1 MTDLEHPAPLE
12 ALHAAHTIVLAAMS
26 ASTGTQ
32 AYLAVLEAA
41 QGIPA
46 GLLLPTLAIC
56 GQLLGRRGEQIIEAA
71 LFLEIYGGPKP

>member
-1 MTDLEHPAPLE
+1 VSDLEHPAPVE
-12 ALHAAHTIVLAAMS
+12 ALHAARTIVLAAMS

-32 AYLAVLEAA
+32 AYRSVLEAA
-41 QGIPA
+41 GGIPA

-71 LFLEIYGGPKP
+71 LFLEIYGKQPP